1 MVSLTDTRQSIIQII
16 VTFLKMPVWIE
27 TNNIIMKRGILM
39 NEFDEYKEG
48 MEEYEEENP
57 VISLLDDNNKEVHF
71 EILDSFD
78 YNGKSY
84 TVLLPYEE
92 GDDEVVI
99 LEVNHREEDDEFL
112 SIESE
117 ELLVELFEEF
127 KKRNKDYY
135 NFED

>member
-1 MVSLTDTRQSIIQII
+1 
-16 VTFLKMPVWIE
+16 
-27 TNNIIMKRGILM
+27 MKRGILM
-39 NEFDEYKEG
+39 SDFDEYKDD
-48 MEEYEEENP
+48 MEEYEDENP
-57 VISLLDDNNKEVHF
+57 TIALLDDNNNEVHF
-71 EILDSFD
+71 EILDAFD

-92 GDDEVVI
+92 GDEEVVI

-117 ELLVELFEEF
+117 ELLNELFEEF
-127 KKRNKDYY
+127 KQRNKDEY